1 MLHSFLE
8 ANRDALIDRCRS
20 IAALRL
26 PPPSTDPVFH
36 DGIPLFLDQLIVT
49 LQAEERFETSAE
61 RSAAGPRDARSGS
74 LDIGVSAA
82 RHGRVLSDHGF
93 TVEQVVHDYGDLC
106 QAITGLA
113 SEIRAPI
120 QAEEFQI
127 LNRCLDDGI
136 AEAVT
141 EFSYQR
147 KLARDDQEAETLN
160 ERLGS
165 LAHELRNHLSTATLA
180 FSLIKSGR
188 VAVSGA
194 TGAVMDRSLMG
205 LRSLIDR
212 SLVDVRLNAGI
223 AARHELVSVS
233 DLIADVKASA
243 SLDAQFKGCE
253 FSVSAV
259 DSQLAVDADR
269 DLLSAAIGNL
279 LQNAFKFTHHRTRVL
294 LSAYAQDDRILID
307 IQDQCGGLPP
317 GKQEEMFLP
326 FIQNGADRSGVGLG
340 LSIVRRSVEA
350 INGVLS
356 VRNLPGSGC
365 VFTINLP
372 RRALP

>member
-26 PPPSTDPVFH
+26 PPPSTDPVFQ

-82 RHGRVLSDHGF
+82 RHGRLLSDHGF

-194 TGAVMDRSLMG
+194 TGAVMDRSLMA

-212 SLVDVRLNAGI
+212 SLADVRLNAGI

-243 SLDAQFKGCE
+243 SLDAQFRGCE

-279 LQNAFKFTHHRTRVL
+279 LQNAFKFTHHRTKVL

>member
-61 RSAAGPRDARSGS
+61 RSAEGPRDARSGS
-74 LDIGVSAA
+74 MDIGVSAA

-147 KLARDDQEAETLN
+147 KLARDDQEAQTFN

-194 TGAVMDRSLMG
+194 TGAVMDRSLMA

-212 SLVDVRLNAGI
+212 SLADVRLNAGI
-223 AARHELVSVS
+223 EARHELVSVS

-243 SLDAQFKGCE
+243 SLDAQFRGCE

-279 LQNAFKFTHHRTRVL
+279 LQNAFKFTHHRTKVL